1 MFSRVAM
8 GLIVYRD
15 IEKTSELSSRID
27 SFLGGICYHCDIIHA
42 YICTITKYNKCVKIL
57 L

>member
-15 IEKTSELSSRID
+15 IEKTSSCLPGLIP
-27 SFLGGICYHCDIIHA
+27 FWVA
-42 YICTITKYNKCVKIL
+42 FVTIVIL
-57 L
+57 FMHIFVLLQNTISV